1 MRTRLFTAAPIRPE
15 RNVKARAIL
24 DTPER
29 QNAALALQDII
40 INSPVP
46 RHAVMEI
53 SSRNVVEGTA
63 RAPHRAMYKAMSL
76 TDDDIAKPFVGV
88 CHTGNEA
95 TPCNIHLPR
104 LAIKAKQGVADAG
117 ATPREFSTIAVSDGI
132 AMGHEGMKSSL
143 VSREVIADS
152 IELMVRAHQY
162 DALVGIAG
170 CDKSLP
176 GTMMAMARLNIPSV
190 FVYGGTIMPGVLA
203 DGRELTIVDVY
214 EAVGAYDSGNISLE
228 QLKDIEDTA
237 CPNAG
242 SCGGMFTANTMAS
255 ISEAIGLALP
265 GSASPPAEDAR
276 REEMAYQTGA
286 ACARLLLES
295 GTRPRDIL
303 TFEAFENAIAM
314 LNAVGGSTNGI
325 LHLLA
330 LSREVGVNL
339 TYDDFERVRKRT
351 PHITDMKPGGNY
363 VMNSLDRIG
372 GIPRVMAKLLDAGLL
387 NGDCIT
393 VTGRTISEN
402 LGSENTRVW
411 LSQAPGATSTGVASP
426 AAAASPPTSPATPPT
441 ATASTTFAA
450 SQDHPAKKGADVPP
464 DHAPGILR
472 GVENP
477 IHRTGTALILK
488 GTLAPDGAV
497 IKTAG
502 VEMSSFEGRAR
513 VFDREEEAFEAV
525 SQGKIVPGDVVVIR
539 YEGPKGGPG
548 MREMLATT
556 AALVGQGLGRQVAM
570 VTDGRFSGGTR
581 GFMVGHVAPEA
592 YVGGPIA
599 LVEDGDAIRIDTD
612 SNSIDIVVPDR
623 EMDARR
629 ARWQRP
635 PPNYE
640 DGALA
645 KFASLVGSASE
656 GAVTR
661 PVLP

>member
-1 MRTRLFTAAPIRPE
+1 MTT
-15 RNVKARAIL
+15 
-24 DTPER
+24 
-29 QNAALALQDII
+29 
-40 INSPVP
+40 
-46 RHAVMEI
+46 I

-76 TDDDIAKPFVGV
+76 TDADISKPFVGV

-104 LAIKAKQGVADAG
+104 LAAKAKHGVSDAG

-176 GTMMAMARLNIPSV
+176 GTMMAMARLDIPSV
-190 FVYGGTIMPGVLA
+190 FVYGGTIMPGML
-203 DGRELTIVDVY
+203 DGEELTIVDVY
-214 EAVGAYDSGNISLE
+214 EAVGSYDAGNITAE
-228 QLKDIEDTA
+228 QLKRIEDTA

-265 GSASPPAEDAR
+265 GSASPPAEDVR
-276 REEMAYQTGA
+276 REEMVYDTGV
-286 ACARLLLES
+286 ACVKLLDS
-295 GTRPRDIL
+295 GIRPRDIL

-330 LSREVGVNL
+330 LSREVDVDL
-339 TYDDFERVRKRT
+339 TYDDFERVRRRT
-351 PHITDMKPGGNY
+351 PHITDMKPGGTY

-372 GIPRVMAKLLDAGLL
+372 GIPIVMRRLLDAGLL
-387 NGDCIT
+387 HGDCIT
-393 VTGRTISEN
+393 VTGDTVAQNLKPIS
-402 LGSENTRVW
+402 GAPPVAMTC
-411 LSQAPGATSTGVASP
+411 SQNGTGTT
-426 AAAASPPTSPATPPT
+426 AAATGSDASSMMHDSNDTTNNTADIAPA
-441 ATASTTFAA
+441 
-450 SQDHPAKKGADVPP
+450 
-464 DHAPGILR
+464 ILR
-472 GVENP
+472 TTENP
-477 IHRTGTALILK
+477 IHSTGTAVILT
-488 GTLAPDGAV
+488 GSLAPDGAV

-502 VEMSSFEGRAR
+502 VQMTKFRGSAR
-513 VFDREEEAFEAV
+513 VFDREELAFDAV
-525 SQGKIVPGDVVVIR
+525 SRGEIVPGDVVVIR

-556 AALVGQGLGRQVAM
+556 AALVGQGLGKSVAM

-599 LVEDGDAIRIDTD
+599 FLKDGDKIAIDTESNRIDVLD
-612 SNSIDIVVPDR
+612 VSESEMNSRR
-623 EMDARR
+623 ES
-629 ARWQRP
+629 WKRP
-635 PPNYE
+635 RPNYAT
-640 DGALA
+640 GALA
-645 KFASLVGSASE
+645 KFAALVGSAAH
-656 GAVTR
+656 GAVTKPR
-661 PVLP
+661 FE